1 MSLRLAPRKGTT
13 RWWWGLLWAACL
25 LTARAELQF
34 DVFVG
39 YGSGGGNEG
48 IVREA
53 GWFPVACEIFND
65 GPGFEAVFEFSS
77 RQLGGGQVRRFAVE
91 LPTNTRKRFSFPVF
105 SGASRYASWDARLID
120 SKGKLRAEHTDLRTR
135 DLSWETRLLGGVAK
149 SFGGLP
155 TFPQPKGGPQETQP
169 QVARIAPE
177 QFPDSPIAL
186 EGLDALYLT
195 SEKALELKAPQVA
208 ALAAWVHG
216 GGQLI
221 FAADQAQDVASTPWL
236 RNLLPADYGEILT
249 NRVQTALQNWVR
261 AGLRPEAAGDLG
273 DSIGGGPGGF
283 GPRNFA
289 STVGYGTLAPDPGFE
304 TAEMALFRLN
314 PADGEVT
321 LAAGGVPL
329 MVTGKRGR
337 GLVTAFAFSPER
349 EPFRSWKH
357 RSWFWAKLARIP
369 GEVFEQP
376 TQNYYGGWS
385 MDGVIGA
392 MIDTRQVRKLPVEWL
407 LLLLLVYLVVIG
419 PFDHFVLKKLNR
431 QMLTWITFPA
441 YVAIFSLLIY
451 YLGYRLR
458 AGETEWNELQ
468 IVDVLPRQEKA
479 ELRGRTFATLYSSSN
494 ARYRL
499 ASAQPHA
506 SLRSEFV
513 GMWNGGGQEGTR
525 TDVTLLPSGFQAEV
539 SVPVWSSLL
548 YVTDWEQPSAVPLA
562 GSLTLGNQLQ
572 LTVENRLPR
581 KLEKAVLAYQ
591 GRLYEVGPLGPNEK
605 KTVPLDL
612 RKGQPLGDFVRMAS
626 QHFQSAASSRRQ
638 AFGRDQQSRI
648 ELSADNVVA
657 ASFIALAGGFPGQQ
671 RSYLHPAGFDLSPQ
685 LQRGDAVLLA
695 WAPNYSATTTPL
707 RQFTPPRSTQNAL
720 LRLVIPVPKSS

>member
-1 MSLRLAPRKGTT
+1 M
-13 RWWWGLLWAACL
+13 RWWLGLLLAACAI
-25 LTARAELQF
+25 TARAELQF

-39 YGSGGGNEG
+39 YGSGGGSDG

-65 GPGFEAVFEFSS
+65 GPGFDAVFEFSS
-77 RQLGGGQVRRFAVE
+77 RQLGGGQVRRFPVE

-105 SGASRYASWDARLID
+105 SGASRYASWDARLVD

-135 DLSWETRLLGGVAK
+135 DISWETRLLGGMAK

-155 TFPQPKGGPQETQP
+155 TFPQPKGGPPETQP
-169 QVARIAPE
+169 QVARVAPE
-177 QFPDSPIAL
+177 QFPDSPIGL
-186 EGLDALYLT
+186 EGLDALYIE
-195 SEKALELKAPQVA
+195 SEKALELKAPQIA
-208 ALAAWVHG
+208 ALVAWVHG
-216 GGQLI
+216 GGHLV
-221 FAADQAQDVASTPWL
+221 FAAEQAQDVTSTPWL
-236 RNLLPADYGEILT
+236 RNLLPVEYGEMLT
-249 NRVQTALQNWVR
+249 NRAQATLQNWVK
-261 AGLRPEAAGDLG
+261 AGLRSDAPGDFGDAAGG
-273 DSIGGGPGGF
+273 APGSF
-283 GPRNFA
+283 MPRAFA
-289 STVGYGTLAPDPGFE
+289 STVGYSTLAADTAFE
-304 TAEMALFRLN
+304 TADMALFRLT
-314 PADGEVT
+314 PLEGDVT

-337 GLVTAFAFSPER
+337 GLVTVFAFSPER
-349 EPFRSWKH
+349 EPFRSWKN
-357 RSWFWAKLARIP
+357 RAWFWAKLARIP

-385 MDGVIGA
+385 MDGVVGA

-419 PFDHFVLKKLNR
+419 PFDHYVLKKLNR

-441 YVAIFSLLIY
+441 YVTIFSLLIY
-451 YLGYRLR
+451 YLGYKLR

-468 IVDVLPRQEKA
+468 IVDVLPRLEKA

-499 ASAQPHA
+499 ASTQPHA

-513 GMWNGGGQEGTR
+513 GMWSGGGQEGSR

-548 YVTDWEQPSAVPLA
+548 YVSDWEQPGGLLLA
-562 GSLTLGNQLQ
+562 GTLVPGNQPQ
-572 LTVENRLPR
+572 LTVENRLSR
-581 KLEKAVLAYQ
+581 KLEKAMLAYQ
-591 GRLYEVGPLGPNEK
+591 GRLYDLGSLGPNEK
-605 KTVPLDL
+605 KTMPLDL
-612 RKGQPLGDFVRMAS
+612 RKGQPLADFVRMTS

-648 ELSADNVVA
+648 ELSADNVAA
-657 ASFIALAGGFPGQQ
+657 ASFIAQAGGFPGQQ
-671 RSYLHPAGFDLSPQ
+671 RSYLHPAGFDLTPQ

-695 WAPNYSATTTPL
+695 WVPNYSATTTPL
-707 RQFTPPRSTQNAL
+707 RQFTPPRATQNAL